1 MNEPPATAAMYEKTH
16 GNIAAGVQRKRNYA
30 WTTVDPVSHSF
41 GYQENAL
48 INGVAKSVHQER
60 YDQAFPKTVIVKK
73 EVEDFRATAADP
85 LGQVKNL
92 GQGFHPLP

>member
-48 INGVAKSVHQER
+48 INGVAKSVH
-60 YDQAFPKTVIVKK
+60 
-73 EVEDFRATAADP
+73 
-85 LGQVKNL
+85 
-92 GQGFHPLP
+92 